1 MQASPLL
8 NNNYSCPVIDASFLD
23 REAPVV
29 NGRSG
34 GDVRAWHALGLPPL
48 ELALQPVRHCAC
60 KHVVAYAENVASAW
74 PVREQRR
81 QNRSSGKTDGQR
93 N

>member
-1 MQASPLL
+1 ML
-8 NNNYSCPVIDASFLD
+8 NLNYSCPVIDDFFLD

-29 NGRSG
+29 QHGRSG
-34 GDVRAWHALGLPPL
+34 GNVRAWDALGLPPL

-60 KHVVAYAENVASAW
+60 KHAVAYAENVASAW

-81 QNRSSGKTDGQR
+81 QNRNSGKTDGQR
-93 N
+93 D